1 MSKSRGNDV
10 DPVDIASRLGGEI
23 VRLWTAS
30 VDFREDVVGSEALMQ
45 RVGENYKKIR
55 NTFRFILGNLDGFD
69 SIKDAVAF
77 DELQPL
83 DRYMLRQAVEV
94 SAEVQR
100 SYEEFAFHKIYH
112 RINNF
117 CGVELSAFYF
127 DVLKDRLY
135 TSARKSVSRRAA
147 QTAIWRIGEALV
159 RLLAPIMSFTCEE
172 VWRYL
177 PPVEGRLESVHL
189 TTFPAPGDVLG
200 ANEDANAP
208 DPKQAEDWKTV
219 LAVRETVLKA
229 LEEARNEK
237 LIGGNLQAQVT
248 LTAVDPV
255 FSVLERF
262 KNDLRYFFIVSAV
275 EVKKGSGNGDSPVV
289 VQVGK
294 APGLKCERCWNF
306 STRVGEEKK
315 HPTVC
320 ERCSAVL
327 REIGGEIDGA

>member
-1 MSKSRGNDV
+1 MQ
-10 DPVDIASRLGGEI
+10 PVD
-23 VRLWTAS
+23 
-30 VDFREDVVGSEALMQ
+30 Q
-45 RVGENYKKIR
+45 
-55 NTFRFILGNLDGFD
+55 
-69 SIKDAVAF
+69 
-77 DELQPL
+77 
-83 DRYMLRQAVEV
+83 YMLRQAVEV
-94 SAEVQR
+94 SADVQR

-135 TSARKSVSRRAA
+135 TSGRRSVSRRAA

-172 VWRYL
+172 VWQYL

-189 TTFPAPGDVLG
+189 TTFPEAGDLLG
-200 ANEDANAP
+200 TTEVAVAV

-219 LAVRETVLKA
+219 RAVRETVLKA
-229 LEEARNEK
+229 LEEARNQK
-237 LIGGNLQAQVT
+237 LIAGNLQAQVT

-275 EVKKGSGNGDSPVV
+275 EVKKGAGNGDAPVV
-289 VQVGK
+289 VQVGR

-306 STRVGEEKK
+306 STHVGEDKNY
-315 HPTVC
+315 PTVC

-327 REIGGEIDGA
+327 REIDSEIDEA